1 MCVSQGTAIGITI
14 SSVSVM
20 GIRETQ
26 HVGVISLGRSRSI
39 RVRMELMTGMKAMRG
54 RSKSWL
60 GSGSERGEAIVRGEG
75 VSGVVR
81 WVGEGGDVRLVQGN
95 RGSWLRGGVAWL
107 D

>member
-1 MCVSQGTAIGITI
+1 
-14 SSVSVM
+14 
-20 GIRETQ
+20 
-26 HVGVISLGRSRSI
+26 
-39 RVRMELMTGMKAMRG
+39 
-54 RSKSWL
+54 
-60 GSGSERGEAIVRGEG
+60 